1 MSIAMFRKWFNRA
14 TRTPR
19 IPDVDDL
26 IFDARDFDPP
36 LRTRLLI
43 LQPTPFCNIDC
54 DYCYLPN
61 RDSTARMSME
71 TVRLAAQRLVDD
83 GLVGESL
90 TVVWHAGEP
99 LVLPPDYYEQT
110 ITTIAQIVGSGCEV
124 SHSIQTN
131 GMLIND
137 AWCDLFVRHRIRVGV
152 SIDGPED
159 LHDRHRKT
167 RSGKG
172 THAAVVRGME
182 LLRRRVIPFH
192 VITVI
197 TSASLD
203 RADALF
209 EFFTAQGVAE
219 AGYNFDEAEGQHGE
233 SSLSGREEAHR
244 AFLERTLER
253 SILSAGGLRVREL
266 ANAYRLIAGEPP
278 MYSWRGERWPDNG
291 QTLPFALVSVAWNGD
306 FSTFSPELLG
316 QRSTE
321 FDDFVLGNIEQESYL
336 ASAQGERFR
345 RLWSAIHRGTVAC
358 RASCAYFSYCGGGAP
373 ANKLYENGSF
383 VSAETLYCRAMFKRP
398 FDVVLKRLERE
409 RAGSPA

>member
-1 MSIAMFRKWFNRA
+1 MKLFGKWFNRA
-14 TRTPR
+14 SRTTR
-19 IPDVDDL
+19 IPEVEYRV
-26 IFDARDFDPP
+26 FDAHDFDPP

-61 RDSTARMSME
+61 RDSTARMGME

-99 LVLPPDYYEQT
+99 LVLPPDYYEQA
-110 ITTIAQIVGSGCEV
+110 ITTIVQIVGSGCEV

-137 AWCDLFVRHRIRVGV
+137 AWCDLFVRHHIRVGV
-152 SIDGPED
+152 SIDGPAD
-159 LHDRHRKT
+159 LHDLHRKT

-172 THAAVVRGME
+172 THATIVRGME
-182 LLRRRVIPFH
+182 LLRRRGIPFH
-192 VITVI
+192 VIAVV

-203 RADALF
+203 RADDLF
-209 EFFTAQGVAE
+209 DFFTAQGVAE
-219 AGYNFDEAEGQHGE
+219 AGYNFDEAEGQHDE

-253 SILSAGGLRVREL
+253 SILSVGGLRVREL

-278 MYSWRGERWPDNG
+278 MYSWLGERWPDNG

-316 QRSTE
+316 QRSAE
-321 FDDFVLGNIEQESYL
+321 FGDFVLGNVDQESYL
-336 ASAQGERFR
+336 ASARGEQFR
-345 RLWSAIHRGTVAC
+345 RLWSAIQRGTLAC
-358 RASCAYFSYCGGGAP
+358 RASCAYFNYCGGGAP

-383 VSAETLYCRAMFKRP
+383 ASAETLYCRAMFKRP
-398 FDVVLKRLERE
+398 FDVVLERLERE
-409 RAGSPA
+409 RTGAPG